1 MPEPD
6 PPLRIVQ
13 QARVATGGPAADF
26 LGDVL
31 APTPCF
37 ATPCRG
43 QDGRTEG
50 HGQGEAGRMTDDR
63 DLEAEGK
70 RDKAKADIKRGVD
83 DAADS
88 VKRGVDK
95 VTP

>member
-1 MPEPD
+1 M
-6 PPLRIVQ
+6 
-13 QARVATGGPAADF
+13 
-26 LGDVL
+26 GDKTDELKGTVK
-31 APTPCF
+31 
-37 ATPCRG
+37 
-43 QDGRTEG
+43 E
-50 HGQGEAGRMTDDR
+50 EAGRMTDDR

-95 VTP
+95 ITP

>member
-1 MPEPD
+1 M
-6 PPLRIVQ
+6 
-13 QARVATGGPAADF
+13 
-26 LGDVL
+26 GDKTDELKGTVK
-31 APTPCF
+31 
-37 ATPCRG
+37 
-43 QDGRTEG
+43 E
-50 HGQGEAGRMTDDR
+50 EAGRRTDDR

-95 VTP
+95 ITP

>member
-1 MPEPD
+1 M
-6 PPLRIVQ
+6 
-13 QARVATGGPAADF
+13 
-26 LGDVL
+26 GDKTDELKGTVK
-31 APTPCF
+31 
-37 ATPCRG
+37 
-43 QDGRTEG
+43 E
-50 HGQGEAGRMTDDR
+50 EAGRMTDDR

-95 VTP
+95 VAR

>member
-1 MPEPD
+1 M
-6 PPLRIVQ
+6 
-13 QARVATGGPAADF
+13 
-26 LGDVL
+26 GDRTDDL
-31 APTPCF
+31 KGTAKER
-37 ATPCRG
+37 AG
-43 QDGRTEG
+43 Q
-50 HGQGEAGRMTDDR
+50 MTDDR
-63 DLEAEGK
+63 ELEAEGK

>member
-1 MPEPD
+1 MSAMDKMQNKAQE
-6 PPLRIVQ
+6 
-13 QARVATGGPAADF
+13 
-26 LGDVL
+26 L
-31 APTPCF
+31 A
-37 ATPCRG
+37 
-43 QDGRTEG
+43 
-50 HGQGEAGRMTDDR
+50 GQGKETVGKATDDR

>member
-1 MPEPD
+1 M
-6 PPLRIVQ
+6 
-13 QARVATGGPAADF
+13 
-26 LGDVL
+26 GDKTDELKGTVK
-31 APTPCF
+31 
-37 ATPCRG
+37 
-43 QDGRTEG
+43 E
-50 HGQGEAGRMTDDR
+50 EAGRMTDDR

-88 VKRGVDK
+88 VKRGVDR

>member
-1 MPEPD
+1 M
-6 PPLRIVQ
+6 
-13 QARVATGGPAADF
+13 
-26 LGDVL
+26 GDRTDDL
-31 APTPCF
+31 KGTAKEK
-37 ATPCRG
+37 AG
-43 QDGRTEG
+43 Q
-50 HGQGEAGRMTDDR
+50 MTDDR
-63 DLEAEGK
+63 ELEAEGK

>member
-1 MPEPD
+1 M
-6 PPLRIVQ
+6 
-13 QARVATGGPAADF
+13 
-26 LGDVL
+26 GDKTDELKGTVK
-31 APTPCF
+31 
-37 ATPCRG
+37 
-43 QDGRTEG
+43 E
-50 HGQGEAGRMTDDR
+50 EAGRMTDDR

-88 VKRGVDK
+88 VKSGVDR

>member
-1 MPEPD
+1 
-6 PPLRIVQ
+6 V
-13 QARVATGGPAADF
+13 
-26 LGDVL
+26 GDKTDELKGTVK
-31 APTPCF
+31 
-37 ATPCRG
+37 
-43 QDGRTEG
+43 E
-50 HGQGEAGRMTDDR
+50 EAGRMTDDR

-95 VTP
+95 VTR